1 MAFSDIATVGFAI
14 RNIDKTTSGD
24 LGRLPVA
31 VGQTVNAIKAGA
43 QFDNIFSKGTKKVIT
58 ACDDLAKSDKVFNGI
73 SKSVKFVSNNIN
85 PLIVASSGLKV
96 ALAKKEDRKK
106 VLIAET
112 GCVAGMFL
120 GEGWMKKH
128 LPALLEKLPVSNKW
142 KPVIKGLLFIGA
154 SIGAS
159 TIGQKIGEKVAKYW
173 DKPLGKQEENPQL
186 SNAMKVY
193 EQMNL
198 KA

>member
-1 MAFSDIATVGFAI
+1 M
-14 RNIDKTTSGD
+14 
-24 LGRLPVA
+24 
-31 VGQTVNAIKAGA
+31 
-43 QFDNIFSKGTKKVIT
+43 
-58 ACDDLAKSDKVFNGI
+58 
-73 SKSVKFVSNNIN
+73 
-85 PLIVASSGLKV
+85 
-96 ALAKKEDRKK
+96 
-106 VLIAET
+106 
-112 GCVAGMFL
+112 
-120 GEGWMKKH
+120 
-128 LPALLEKLPVSNKW
+128 EKLPVSNKW

>member
-1 MAFSDIATVGFAI
+1 MAFSDVATVGFAI

-43 QFDNIFSKGTKKVIT
+43 QFDNVFSKGTQKVIT
-58 ACDDLAKSDKVFNGI
+58 ACSDLAKSDKVFNGI

-96 ALAKKEDRKK
+96 ACAKKEERKK
-106 VLIAET
+106 VLITEA
-112 GCVAGMFL
+112 GCVAGMFI

-142 KPVIKGLLFIGA
+142 KPVIKGLIFIGA

-159 TIGQKIGEKVAKYW
+159 TIGQKIGEKVAEYW
-173 DKPLGKQEENPQL
+173 DKPLVNKDNDMKFAQAQ
-186 SNAMKVY
+186 KVY
-193 EQMNL
+193 DPINM